1 MRRTHFVSRK
11 KVHGITGVCL
21 PVCIITSDSRL
32 WLNNPRKM
40 TRMRVIFQKGIRS
53 TGRMRPQNY
62 THVYLHAVRDLVNGC
77 RGFTSK
83 YTLYTF
89 LITTGAEI
97 LPNYLTVP
105 VVWLVARQ
113 FAVITAAH

>member
-1 MRRTHFVSRK
+1 MIDLYNFQIGFRAA
-11 KVHGITGVCL
+11 IY
-21 PVCIITSDSRL
+21 RL
-32 WLNNPRKM
+32 YRYSTP
-40 TRMRVIFQKGIRS
+40 TRA
-53 TGRMRPQNY
+53 
-62 THVYLHAVRDLVNGC
+62 LDLVNGC